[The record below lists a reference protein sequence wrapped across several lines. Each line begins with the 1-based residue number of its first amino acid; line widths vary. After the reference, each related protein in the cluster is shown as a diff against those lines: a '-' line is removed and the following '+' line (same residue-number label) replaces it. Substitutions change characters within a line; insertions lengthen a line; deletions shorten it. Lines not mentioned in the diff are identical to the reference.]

1 MSAPGSVVR
10 VTVEL
15 PAGVVMSEGIHDA
28 MRGLL
33 VDSDGVIRRP
43 LERRFYEQPHPVVG
57 TWALVDGP
65 LIP

>member
-1 MSAPGSVVR
+1 MSAPDKLVR

-15 PAGVVMSEGIHDA
+15 PAGIALGKGLVAA
-28 MRGLL
+28 MEPLTIE
-33 VDSDGVIRRP
+33 SDGTLRRP
-43 LERRFYEQPHPVVG
+43 FPQAFRGQPLPVVG